1 MIQVGKMNNDTE
13 NRFLCA
19 LWGVSITTLLSVLI
33 YKLHEFN
40 ILATL
45 NLNNMGQIISIPLVV
60 VITLIIHE
68 AIHIIAFK
76 YFGHGQA
83 KIRVRRDKRA
93 GAIVIQQMNSELFYD
108 KRATIAILLAPF
120 VILTIVSVIMLMY
133 IPYPLVIYINC
144 VLNAVGSSIDMYV
157 SLRLIFCFPN
167 DVKIKYN
174 NGEEVGM
181 EIYK

>member
-13 NRFLCA
+13 NRFLCG

-33 YKLHEFN
+33 YKIHEFD
-40 ILATL
+40 ILSTI
-45 NLNNMGQIISIPLVV
+45 NLSNLAEIISIPIVV
-60 VITLIIHE
+60 IITLIVHE
-68 AIHIIAFK
+68 AIHISAFK
-76 YFGHGQA
+76 LLGNGQA

-108 KRATIAILLAPF
+108 KKATIVILLAPF

-144 VLNAVGSSIDMYV
+144 ILNAIGSSIDMYV
-157 SLRLIFCFPN
+157 SLRLIFSFPK